1 MDGRSW
7 DADLPPADAADAAG
21 ALLGDRLT
29 VLLERWAQASR
40 VDEAARQR
48 ARERWLRQAAE
59 EGGTLLGV
67 LADLAERGVPI
78 TVRTG
83 GGRRHGGPVR
93 AIGADFVAL
102 DTAVGGE
109 VLVALAAI
117 SSVRAQLGAVPPTG
131 DRTVRSGL
139 ALTDVLAGL
148 AAERE
153 RVMVVSLDGGDAVT
167 GTVRALGRDVVTVR
181 VDGAAPATTAYL
193 PLAAI
198 GEVALA

>member
-1 MDGRSW
+1 MNGRNW
-7 DADLPPADAADAAG
+7 DTDLPPADAAG

-67 LADLAERGVPI
+67 LADLAERGVTV

-83 GGRRHGGPVR
+83 GGRRHCGPVR

-102 DTAVGGE
+102 DTTVGGE
-109 VLVALAAI
+109 VLVASAAI
-117 SSVRAQLGAVPPTG
+117 SSVRAQPGAVSPAG
-131 DRTVRSGL
+131 DRTVRSRLGL
-139 ALTDVLAGL
+139 TEVLAGL

-167 GTVRALGRDVVTVR
+167 GTVRALGRDVVTLR
-181 VDGAAPATTAYL
+181 VDGPAQATMAYV

-198 GEVALA
+198 GEVTFA